1 MIIMSKYIEFETRFI
16 DLDEKEVLGK
26 LNKIGAEKTGD
37 FYFREWIF
45 QYKEWIGQNR
55 RIRVRTDGTKNW
67 LTYKANK
74 TWEVD
79 STEEVELEVSSSDD
93 MVKFL
98 HSIDMPLLRYQEKK
112 ITRYERDD
120 ILFEINH
127 WPKIPMVLE
136 IESSSEEKVREGVKL
151 LNLNWKDA
159 IFEDQKVVHQKYYNV
174 DLDTTSNYRFEN

>member
-1 MIIMSKYIEFETRFI
+1 MSKYIEFETRFV
-16 DLDEKEVLGK
+16 DLDENELLDK

-45 QYKEWIGQNR
+45 QHKEWIDQNR
-55 RIRVRTDGTKNW
+55 RIRVRTDGAKNW

-79 STEEVELEVSSSDD
+79 STEEVELEVSSPDN

-112 ITRYERDD
+112 MVRYKKDG

-136 IESSSEEKVREGVKL
+136 IESSSEGKVREGAKL
-151 LNLNWKDA
+151 LDLSWEDA
-159 IFEDQKVVHQKYYNV
+159 IFEDQKLVHKKYYGV
-174 DLDTTSNYRFEN
+174 DLDTTNDYRFEN